1 MIVTPK
7 VNHLDTLDTMPKK
20 TALTVVLERHN
31 RSAEYYQ
38 SLHIDDV
45 SHCKHDI

>member
-31 RSAEYYQ
+31 RSAEHYQ
-38 SLHIDDV
+38 SLRLDDV